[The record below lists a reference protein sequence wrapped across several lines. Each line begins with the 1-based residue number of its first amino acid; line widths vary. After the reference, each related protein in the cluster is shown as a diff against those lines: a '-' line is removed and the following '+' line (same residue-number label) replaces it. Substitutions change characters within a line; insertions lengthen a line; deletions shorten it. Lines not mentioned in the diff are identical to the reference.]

1 MSWDVLVEIDIAG
14 ATLRYSIAGTATDS
28 GSYAPD
34 IVAVGDIQREIDF
47 AGGLAPAVSGYVE
60 IHDRDGLLRKA
71 LTAEG
76 WRGAQVRTYLAEI
89 RTGQAHQIASGQ
101 LIEWASDVELVTLD
115 WRDTSW
121 DRFGETASPI
131 MTWAWL
137 FPHMPAET
145 GLSYIPI
152 VLGRVSSANFAA
164 RGAIPGRLIDPRS
177 GQSKYRWVLA
187 QHPLRQVTGVWIDG
201 ELVSP
206 SKYTV
211 TYADVTGTP
220 YGTVRM
226 TFLDF
231 STDPRPRMESQLT
244 YDAEGLTDDGTE
256 TGPLVTNPAEALRRL
271 LELRDTA
278 SSGEWDEE
286 RYSRAVSAA
295 TALGLTAGYAITEE
309 LSWAEVIDEI
319 GRSYRIS
326 LWRGRSGKLA
336 MYLDDGAAS
345 EAVADLRPY
354 DEGVELDV
362 RPSEAPYSTAVIGYA
377 QDFAAGRPGAQ
388 IRRQSS
394 SELERLGRDVTDD
407 LALPGIRSANEA
419 ATLAQIDC
427 YRRSSA
433 RQYLT
438 LSATPQPSLEPG
450 DVVTVTHWGGMSSDG
465 LGYRAL
471 AARLQRLAYVV
482 DGAAVWCSIVAVDEP
497 GVTLTEPGLTDTGRD
512 PAPPPP
518 GGQGVEATIV
528 WQPSSQSVVSWTAGQ
543 VAVWGP
549 SGWTLYNVVAGN
561 TGTISSGRRYVY
573 LDPDVDETHLLVTD
587 SLDVVAGGRR
597 QLLATV
603 TRGSTSYYVA
613 SIRAIAGQVRVD
625 SYAMER
631 RVSGSDIPSSTI
643 HADHISA
650 GSITASKISVSYL
663 SAISANL
670 GTITAGKITGA
681 TIQTATSG
689 ARVVLDSTGFRS
701 YDSGGNVLVS
711 IPTSGDDQGR
721 IQISFGTTSYIAF
734 GGVASILSY
743 TYISPATGLNTPVL
757 EVKKVT
763 TVAADLA
770 LGSGFAYTELK
781 GGETK
786 VSSVNNARISAGLY
800 LYLSAGGGIIYAS
813 GNLLPSGSA
822 NLGASTSYWGSGY
835 ITSAYTKYLY
845 CTGSAYTGGGIE
857 IRNSSGTKIGA
868 MGYVTDNRNAGLEWG
883 NGSSARGIIWLHRKT
898 TAGNVAPVYALENK
912 NGSTYYL
919 WVDANGK
926 LRIHTSDPLSA
937 GDTAG
942 TIVGTQE

>member
-1 MSWDVLVEIDIAG
+1 
-14 ATLRYSIAGTATDS
+14 
-28 GSYAPD
+28 
-34 IVAVGDIQREIDF
+34 
-47 AGGLAPAVSGYVE
+47 
-60 IHDRDGLLRKA
+60 
-71 LTAEG
+71 
-76 WRGAQVRTYLAEI
+76 
-89 RTGQAHQIASGQ
+89 
-101 LIEWASDVELVTLD
+101 
-115 WRDTSW
+115 
-121 DRFGETASPI
+121 
-131 MTWAWL
+131 
-137 FPHMPAET
+137 
-145 GLSYIPI
+145 
-152 VLGRVSSANFAA
+152 
-164 RGAIPGRLIDPRS
+164 
-177 GQSKYRWVLA
+177 
-187 QHPLRQVTGVWIDG
+187 VTGVWIDG

-206 SKYTV
+206 TKYTV
-211 TYADVTGTP
+211 TYSDVTGTP

-256 TGPLVTNPAEALRRL
+256 TGSLVTNPAEALRRL

-336 MYLDDGAAS
+336 MHLDDGAAS
-345 EAVADLRPY
+345 DAVADLQPY
-354 DEGVELDV
+354 DEGVELDI
-362 RPSEAPYSTAVIGYA
+362 RPSESPYSTAVIGYA

-438 LSATPQPSLEPG
+438 LSAIPQPSLEPG
-450 DVVTVTHWGGMSSDG
+450 DVVTVTHWGGLSSDG

-471 AARLQRLAYVV
+471 AARIHRLAYVV
-482 DGAAVWCSIVAVDEP
+482 DGAAVWCSIAAVDEP
-497 GVTLTEPGLTDTGRD
+497 GVTLTAPGLSDTGRD

-528 WQPSSQSVVSWTAGQ
+528 WQASSQSAASWTAGQ

-549 SGWTLYNVVAGN
+549 SGWTTYNVEAGQ

-573 LDPDVDETHLLVTD
+573 LDPDVDETHLLVAS
-587 SLDVVAGGRR
+587 SLDAVAGGRR

-603 TRGSTSYYVA
+603 TRGSTYYYAA

-625 SYAMER
+625 GYAMER
-631 RVSGSDIPSSTI
+631 SVSGSDIPSSTI

-670 GTITAGKITGA
+670 GTITAGTITGA

-757 EVKKVT
+757 EIKKVT

-770 LGSGFAYTELK
+770 LGSGFGYTELK

-813 GNLLPSGSA
+813 GNLLPSGSD
-822 NLGASTSYWGSGY
+822 NLGTDGSRWNTGY
-835 ITSAYTKYLY
+835 ISTIYATSIYPLGTNGDIYIRPYVSNGGYLY
-845 CTGSAYTGGGIE
+845 
-857 IRNSSGTKIGA
+857 
-868 MGYVTDNRNAGLEWG
+868 LG
-883 NGSSARGIIWLHRKT
+883 N
-898 TAGNVAPVYALENK
+898 
-912 NGSTYYL
+912 STYYWDYIYL
-919 WVDANGK
+919 YANYSINAISKGNVTIRPNTSGNGTLYLGSDSYKWDYIELNAYSSFGMGAKYSSSRYAGFYASSGGVDSTIFSYYNATYHANIVAHAESTFSSITFSSN
-926 LRIHTSDPLSA
+926 RIGFFGASA
-937 GDTAG
+937 VAKQTVSGSREGNAALASLLTALANYG
-942 TIVGTQE
+942 LITNSTT